1 MTTSLPM
8 PGGEPPKSWPTHLFY
23 SARRMRFVRV
33 LVFSALW
40 LLTIWVARCSVTQG
54 GAPGSAAGHAT
65 GGAPAAVTSWTCS
78 MHPHIKLPDAGQCP
92 ICFMDLIPVQSDDTA
107 SQDLPIVSLS
117 PRARRLAKVETT
129 KAQRRALAHDI
140 DMVGK
145 IAPDETRITFI
156 SSYIPGRLDRLYV
169 DYTGIPV
176 RRGDHLAEIYSP
188 DLLVAQ
194 REFLLA
200 LEALDRSRPGTGEA
214 AMPREA
220 AQSVF
225 DAARRKLELWG
236 IPEDEIARL
245 QRDRQPS
252 DHMRIDS
259 PVEGWVI
266 ERQSYRGMYV
276 ETGTRLFT
284 VVDLKRIWVML
295 DAYEMDVPFIRH
307 GQAVRFETESV
318 PGRTFEGRVAYVDPV
333 LNETTRTV
341 RVRLNI
347 DNDDLL
353 LRPGMFVR
361 ARLTVSLAEDGRVAS
376 NDLAG
381 RWVCPMHPEVVR
393 DGPAACDQCG
403 MALVQAESA
412 GYASTT
418 APSGEALAVPSTA
431 VLLTGRRAVVHVQ
444 HGRGEQYEYEGRVVE
459 LGMRAG
465 DWYIVQSGLKE
476 GDEVVTRGALQID
489 SAVQIQ
495 ARPSMMQ
502 PAEPAS
508 DIDSAEPAEPP
519 VASRAIT
526 GAAYHGAARG
536 VIEAY
541 LDLAAGLAADDLARS
556 RRAATA
562 LHGAASE
569 ARAAGL
575 GDADA
580 AEFNRLMKDIAS
592 AAHGLSQASIEN
604 LRLRLTTISG
614 AVETYLRTFGHDR
627 PEPLFRTYCPMAFEN
642 KGAYWL
648 QARRQIDNPYFGA
661 VMLRC
666 GEVRAA
672 LGADGKE
679 AK

>member
-1 MTTSLPM
+1 MTTSSPM
-8 PGGEPPKSWPTHLFY
+8 PGGEPPRSWPAQMVY
-23 SARRMRFVRV
+23 SARRMRIVRV
-33 LVFSALW
+33 LVLTALW
-40 LLTIWVARCSVTQG
+40 LLTIWVARCSVTPG
-54 GAPGSAAGHAT
+54 GASGQGP
-65 GGAPAAVTSWTCS
+65 GGAHAAAAYWTCS
-78 MHPHIKLPDAGQCP
+78 MHPHIKLPEAGQCP
-92 ICFMDLIPVQSDDTA
+92 ICFMDLIPVRSDDSA

-117 PRARRLAKVETT
+117 PRARRLAKVETA

-140 DMVGK
+140 HMVGK

-176 RRGDHLAEIYSP
+176 RKGDHLAEIYSP

-200 LEALDRSRPGTGEA
+200 LEALDRSRPEASEA
-214 AMPREA
+214 ALPREA

-236 IPEDEIARL
+236 IPADEIARL

-259 PVEGWVI
+259 PVEGWVS

-284 VVDLKRIWVML
+284 VVDLKRVWVML

-307 GQAVRFETESV
+307 GQSVQFETESV
-318 PGRTFEGRVAYVDPV
+318 PGRAFEGRVAYVDPV

-361 ARLTVSLAEDGRVAS
+361 ARLMVRLADDGRVAS

-381 RWVCPMHPEVVR
+381 HWVCPMHPEVVR
-393 DGPAACDQCG
+393 NGPAMCDQCG
-403 MALVQAESA
+403 MALVPAESA

-431 VLLTGRRAVVHVQ
+431 VLLTGHRAVVYVQ
-444 HGRGEQYEYEGRVVE
+444 HQRGEQYEYEGRVVE
-459 LGMRAG
+459 LGLRAG
-465 DWYIVQSGLKE
+465 DWYIIQSGLKE
-476 GDEVVTRGALQID
+476 GEEVVTRGALQID

-508 DIDSAEPAEPP
+508 TGGSGEPAAPP
-519 VASRAIT
+519 IASRAIS
-526 GAAYHGAARG
+526 GAAYHKAARG

-556 RRAATA
+556 RLATTTLHRAAN
-562 LHGAASE
+562 E
-569 ARAAGL
+569 ARATGL
-575 GDADA
+575 AEADA
-580 AEFNRLMKDIAS
+580 AEFDRLMKDIAG
-592 AAHGLSQASIEN
+592 AAHGLGGASIEE
-604 LRLRLTTISG
+604 LRDHLAALSG

-648 QARRQIDNPYFGA
+648 QARQQIDNPYFGA
-661 VMLRC
+661 AMLRC

-672 LGADGKE
+672 LSADGKE
-679 AK
+679 TK